1 MASID
6 FDPEDYLDEV
16 DIDELIN
23 ELKSRKVLPPSF
35 RYDEN
40 KPDLT
45 CWGKNPKRDLL
56 LAHLDLSPLSDLDE
70 VIEKVKEVFNK

>member
-1 MASID
+1 MASIY

-16 DIDELIN
+16 DIDYLIN
-23 ELKSRKVLPPSF
+23 ELKNRKVLPPSF

-45 CWGKNPKRDLL
+45 CWGKNPQRDLL
-56 LAHLDLSPLSDLDE
+56 LAHLDLSPLSDLNDT
-70 VIEKVKEVFNK
+70 IEKVKQVFNK